1 MNNLRER
8 YAAVVASG
16 GRDPIPA
23 ASSVPAEPETKVG
36 DNILLKGKQLVV
48 TRIGTEATR
57 LQGYKAVTLD
67 AALKALADMRQNS
80 ASDSDS
86 VSALDKFLQQFG
98 FLPGVEGEIWVRS
111 VWGGEEF
118 QVDLNGEKAHK
129 VLLGPDVD
137 AANFVSDSETIKR
150 LLYNNGG
157 ATAIRPSQPWNFECQ
172 KPGPAEKSA
181 IFSKLTSSSLVYA
194 PKRARRGRR
203 QWASPWSSRLL
214 YEDNGVGAS
223 KK

>member
-1 MNNLRER
+1 MNILRER

-36 DNILLKGKQLVV
+36 DNILLKGKQVVV

-86 VSALDKFLQQFG
+86 LSALDKFLQQFG
-98 FLPGVEGEIWVRS
+98 FLPGAEGEVWAQS

-118 QVDLNGEKAHK
+118 QVDVSEGRKLKG
-129 VLLGPDVD
+129 LDVD
-137 AANFVSDSETIKR
+137 SVSTETTSVSE
-150 LLYNNGG
+150 NGG
-157 ATAIRPSQPWNFECQ
+157 
-172 KPGPAEKSA
+172 
-181 IFSKLTSSSLVYA
+181 L
-194 PKRARRGRR
+194 
-203 QWASPWSSRLL
+203 
-214 YEDNGVGAS
+214 GVDGS
-223 KK
+223 FL